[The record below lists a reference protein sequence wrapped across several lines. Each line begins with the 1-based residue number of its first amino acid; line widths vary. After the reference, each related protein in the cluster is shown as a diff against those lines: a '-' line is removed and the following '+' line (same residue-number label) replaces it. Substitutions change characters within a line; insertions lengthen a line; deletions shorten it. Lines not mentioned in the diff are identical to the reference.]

1 MAIHFISF
9 QELNELSHMSTAL
22 TREQRERT
30 LWMGDIQTNWDSNFV
45 RSLFAHRASWL
56 VSTVTIKRNA
66 RKGWK
71 NEQGQ
76 RIGFA
81 LIEFKSV
88 EIVKEVLSTLNGQPI
103 PDYSPLLFFNFKP
116 NVWSDDNSTAHPAK
130 SPKYILDFL
139 GDPSLELQL
148 EPCSISQLR
157 ERLAGF
163 GCEYAQVEKCAQE
176 RGGRVEKKAS
186 LIKLLCSLHRD
197 VPIRVKRNYT
207 HVRGAMV
214 PDALRSPLL
223 EELRRTNWAPKQ
235 RNVTAQQYLVIGVPA
250 DGAPPKNME
259 QYARIWA
266 LAGAVISRMAP
277 EFTYSSLAV
286 TKNFI
291 GSPHVDM
298 GDKTPQ
304 YAMALGDFSE
314 GGELCVEVSPTEV
327 AVVQT
332 HNRLAK
338 VDGRFPHWVRSYQGE
353 RFSLIFYCVT
363 GKAIPRCQAVF
374 PSLTFD
380 LVGSTDQDAGFSI
393 PTQNLALLEHKS
405 CDNS

>member
-1 MAIHFISF
+1 
-9 QELNELSHMSTAL
+9 MSRFP

-30 LWMGDIQTNWDSNFV
+30 LWMGDIQTDWDSECV
-45 RSLFAHRASWL
+45 RSLFVHRAHWIIL
-56 VSTVTIKRNA
+56 NLTIKRNA

-81 LIEFKSV
+81 LIEFESV
-88 EIVKEVLSTLNGQPI
+88 DIAKEVLSVLNGQPI
-103 PDYSPLLFFNFKP
+103 PHYLPLLFNLKP
-116 NVWSDDNSTAHPAK
+116 NVWSDCNSINNPPEASAK
-130 SPKYILDFL
+130 MIIDFL

-157 ERLAGF
+157 ERLTIF
-163 GCEYAQVEKCAQE
+163 GCEYKEVEKSAQA

-197 VPIRVKRNYT
+197 VPIRVQRSYT
-207 HVRGAMV
+207 HMAGTMV
-214 PDALRSPLL
+214 PEALRNPLL

-235 RNVTAQQYLVIGVPA
+235 RNISAQQYLVIGVPA
-250 DGAPPKNME
+250 DGASPKNVD
-259 QYARIWA
+259 QYARLWS
-266 LAGAVISRMAP
+266 LAGAVMSQMAP
-277 EFTYSSLAV
+277 GFAYSSLAV

-304 YAMALGDFSE
+304 YAMALGDFSG
-314 GGELCVEVSPTEV
+314 GGELCVEMSPTEV
-327 AVVQT
+327 AVILT
-332 HNRLAK
+332 HNRLAQ

-353 RFSLIFYCVT
+353 RFSLIFYRVT

-374 PSLTFD
+374 PS
-380 LVGSTDQDAGFSI
+380 
-393 PTQNLALLEHKS
+393 PTYASSGETQPTCALGGGY
-405 CDNS
+405 